1 MHLGVTEIIA
11 IFLII
16 LLLFG
21 PGRIEK
27 LASEMGRGIRSFR
40 EGLQSDKKK
49 KAKAVGEEDEA
60 EEEPKV
66 AAAPKKKSKK

>member
-49 KAKAVGEEDEA
+49 KAKAVNEEGLA
-60 EEEPKV
+60 EEEPK
-66 AAAPKKKSKK
+66 AATKKKSRK